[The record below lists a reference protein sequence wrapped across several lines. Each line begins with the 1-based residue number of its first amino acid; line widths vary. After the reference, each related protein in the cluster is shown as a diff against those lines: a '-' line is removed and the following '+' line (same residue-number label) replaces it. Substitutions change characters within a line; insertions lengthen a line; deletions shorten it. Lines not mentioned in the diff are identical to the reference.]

1 MAEEA
6 ADQVEAF
13 QVLQAVE
20 AEAAVE
26 AVADLPEGLLPAVA
40 DDN

>member
-20 AEAAVE
+20 VE